1 MGAYEIMEMFS
12 HLSLDDKKEVIK
24 DLQKMIEVQEN
35 EPAHSLLE
43 ENWIEIENLMYEL
56 SREPYIDDQLEIDE
70 IWNLCEDMIKSGEL
84 KKMLADVGA
93 LVRPE
98 TPTTSTDATPK
109 EEKK

>member
-1 MGAYEIMEMFS
+1 
-12 HLSLDDKKEVIK
+12 
-24 DLQKMIEVQEN
+24 MIEVQEN

-84 KKMLADVGA
+84 KKEKWQVRKRIIGLIVENEYYDYYGVYDPMHDLMEA
-93 LVRPE
+93 LLFWNWL
-98 TPTTSTDATPK
+98 STILGRMSARR
-109 EEKK
+109 